1 MQAAKENAQIF
12 TSGKYKDTCSCS
24 GNRNSQKIRKDTLK
38 LKKKKTSMIAKKNS
52 IQNFENKVEVT
63 LQKTEQKDNRKKI
76 QEKM

>member
-1 MQAAKENAQIF
+1 MFLLWEQEQSKNKKGYFEI
-12 TSGKYKDTCSCS
+12 
-24 GNRNSQKIRKDTLK
+24 
-38 LKKKKTSMIAKKNS
+38 KKKKTSMIAKKNS